1 MYYLCSMKPNVKLE
15 VPNGRREV
23 LLHCCCA
30 PCSSAIVECL
40 LDNGIRPTLF
50 FYNPNIYP
58 RGEYDRRK
66 AECIRHAERL
76 GLDFVG
82 GDYDHDRWVRAMCG
96 LEREPERGARCL
108 RCFID
113 RLRVAARYAAEHGF
127 DLFTTTL
134 ASSRWKSLDQIN
146 EAGRVAAGEMP
157 GVMFWEQNWRKGG
170 LQERRRELI
179 AEYCFYNQSYCGCEY
194 SMRPAAE

>member
-1 MYYLCSMKPNVKLE
+1 MKPVLRPE
-15 VPNGRREV
+15 VPEGQRVV

-58 RGEYDRRK
+58 REEYERRK

-76 GLDFVG
+76 GLDFVD
-82 GDYDHDRWVRAMCG
+82 GDYDHALWQDAVQG
-96 LEREPERGARCL
+96 LEGEPERGARCL
-108 RCFID
+108 RCFIV
-113 RLRVAARYAAEHGF
+113 RLRVAARYAAAHGF
-127 DLFTTTL
+127 RVLATTL
-134 ASSRWKSLDQIN
+134 ASSRWKNLDQIN
-146 EAGRVAAGEMP
+146 EAGRTAAGEVE
-157 GVMFWEQNWRKGG
+157 GVTFWEQNWRKGG

-179 AEYCFYNQSYCGCEY
+179 AEYRFYNQTYCGCEY
-194 SMRPAAE
+194 SLRNSEEKQS